1 MTNMTPKT
9 RLTTLSVVLAGLALG
24 GCHIEEIQNNPI
36 DVVNSHSFDVANW
49 RQRPR
54 TIDNQVEEITLVH
67 TINFTSG
74 DSELSEVELSELL
87 KFLQESGV
95 HDGARIE
102 IDGPRDQGGYHDPLT
117 AARMSAIEAEL
128 SSIGLRSQVPS
139 RPITSLAKPEEAI
152 AVTVSRAMVI
162 LPDCN
167 TPQPE
172 FALRPRAKFSCSN
185 AAALGMMI
193 ADPLDLERG
202 RATGPADGQASS
214 VSIQRYRAGK
224 TKPLKIESSR
234 SR

>member
-9 RLTTLSVVLAGLALG
+9 RLTTLSVVLAALALA

-36 DVVNSHSFDVANW
+36 DVVNSHTFDVANW
-49 RQRPR
+49 QQRPG
-54 TIDNQVEEITLVH
+54 TIENQVEEITLVH
-67 TINFTSG
+67 TINFTQG
-74 DSELSEVELSELL
+74 DSELSGEEMGELL

-117 AARMSAIEAEL
+117 AARMSAIKAEL
-128 SSIGLRSQVPS
+128 TSIGLRSQVPA

-162 LPDCN
+162 LPDCT

-172 FALRPRAKFSCSN
+172 FALRPRAHFGCSN

-202 RATGPADGQASS
+202 RAIDSADGEVASR
-214 VSIQRYRAGK
+214 SIQRYRAGK
-224 TKPLKIESSR
+224 TKAIKIESSK
-234 SR
+234 

>member
-1 MTNMTPKT
+1 MTDTISKT
-9 RLTTLSVVLAGLALG
+9 GFAKLSVVLAGLALS

-36 DVVNSHSFDVANW
+36 DVVNSHTFDHANW
-49 RQRPR
+49 QQRPR
-54 TIDNQVEEITLVH
+54 TVDNQVEEITLVH

-74 DSELSEVELSELL
+74 DSDLSEVELSELL

-102 IDGPRDQGGYHDPLT
+102 IDGPRDLGGYHDPLT

-139 RPITSLAKPEEAI
+139 RPITSLVKPEEAI

-162 LPDCN
+162 LPNCN
-167 TPQPE
+167 IPQPE
-172 FALRPRAKFSCSN
+172 FALRPRAIFSCSN

-202 RATGPADGQASS
+202 RATDPADGQASS

-224 TKPLKIESSR
+224 TKPIKIESSR

>member
-1 MTNMTPKT
+1 MIYMTPKT
-9 RLTTLSVVLAGLALG
+9 RFTTLSIVLAALALT

-36 DVVNSHSFDVANW
+36 DVLSSHTFDHANW
-49 RQRPR
+49 QQRPR
-54 TIDNQVEEITLVH
+54 TMDNQVEEITLVH
-67 TINFTSG
+67 TINFTQG
-74 DSELSEVELSELL
+74 DSELSEEEMGELL

-128 SSIGLRSQVPS
+128 TSIGLRSQVPA

-162 LPDCN
+162 LPDCT

-172 FALRPRAKFSCSN
+172 FALRPRAIFGCSN
-185 AAALGMMI
+185 AAGLGMMI
-193 ADPLDLERG
+193 ADPLDLKRG
-202 RATGPADGQASS
+202 RAIDSADGEAASQ
-214 VSIQRYRAGK
+214 SIQRYRAGK
-224 TKPLKIESSR
+224 TKAIKIESSK
-234 SR
+234 

>member
-9 RLTTLSVVLAGLALG
+9 RLTTLSVVLAALALT

-36 DVVNSHSFDVANW
+36 NLVTSHTFDHANW
-49 RQRPR
+49 QQRPR
-54 TIDNQVEEITLVH
+54 TMDYQVEEITLVH
-67 TINFTSG
+67 TINFTAG

-87 KFLQESGV
+87 KFLQESRV

-117 AARMSAIEAEL
+117 AARMSAIEAEI
-128 SSIGLRSQVPS
+128 SSIGLRSQVPA
-139 RPITSLAKPEEAI
+139 RPITSLAKLEEAI

-172 FALRPRAKFSCSN
+172 FAMRPRVNFSCSN

-202 RATGPADGQASS
+202 QVLGPSDGEAATG
-214 VSIQRYRAGK
+214 SIQRYRAGK
-224 TKPLKIESSR
+224 TRALKIESSR
-234 SR
+234 